1 MKKVHVNAETDM
13 QNHEAIA
20 LNSIQAIAASFGTT
34 FDAEKILDTVVEKV
48 ILFLKVD
55 FFYSCSSLFCL
66 YAIFS
71 IAILWYFFF
80 VNF

>member
-55 FFYSCSSLFCL
+55 FFMVVLHYFVCMRYLVLQFFG
-66 YAIFS
+66 IFF
-71 IAILWYFFF
+71 L
-80 VNF
+80 